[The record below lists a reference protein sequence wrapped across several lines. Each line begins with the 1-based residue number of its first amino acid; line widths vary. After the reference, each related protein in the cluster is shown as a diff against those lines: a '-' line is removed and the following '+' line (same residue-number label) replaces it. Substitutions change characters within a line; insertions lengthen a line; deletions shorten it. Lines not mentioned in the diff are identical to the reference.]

1 MMKPKY
7 FVVLVLLVAIVGTV
21 SADVISQGAG
31 FTDNGV
37 CNGVRAPL
45 FPCTTVYNQYVWVYT
60 WISIGFLGL
69 IAGTASQKN
78 AEFWAFLLPVFA
90 AMFVW
95 FGWMQLSA
103 VNGVDQMPR
112 LIGIIIMSG
121 MLALA
126 IYMKGRQQEKFGI
139 AGPGNPILNIVFWMF
154 MIQASI
160 ACINAIGMFGD
171 VGNASP
177 TLDGIQNGI
186 SGDLASNV
194 PAISET
200 GGFLSGLTSDLFLAS
215 AGVIAAFLFLIKI
228 VVSIVWFQSLVLSV
242 APFLAGN
249 AIVGYFLTALSVA
262 LDFAYAILFIN
273 LIFKLPMGESI

>member
-1 MMKPKY
+1 MKPRY
-7 FVVLVLLVAIVGTV
+7 FIGIILMVALVGIV
-21 SADVISQGAG
+21 SADTISQGAG
-31 FTDNGV
+31 LTMDGT
-37 CNGVRAPL
+37 CNGIRAPL
-45 FPCTTVYNQYVWVYT
+45 LPCTTAYNQYVWVYT

-78 AEFWAFLLPVFA
+78 AAFWAFLLPVFA

-126 IYMKGRQQEKFGI
+126 IYMKGRQQENFGI

-171 VGNASP
+171 VGNASS
-177 TLDGIQNGI
+177 TLNGIQNGI
-186 SGDLASNV
+186 SGDLQSNI

-200 GGFLSGLTSDLFLAS
+200 GGFLSGLTSDLYLAG

-228 VVSIVWFQSLVLSV
+228 VVSIVWFQSLVLSI

-249 AIVGYFLTALSVA
+249 TIVGYFLTAMSVA